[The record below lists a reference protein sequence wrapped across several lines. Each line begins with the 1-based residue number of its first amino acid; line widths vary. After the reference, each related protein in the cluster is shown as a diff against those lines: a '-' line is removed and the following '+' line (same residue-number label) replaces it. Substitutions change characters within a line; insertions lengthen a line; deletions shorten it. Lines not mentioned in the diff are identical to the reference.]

1 MNNIRTM
8 IVGLLALFAF
18 GCGYESVDNKMTGQV
33 KKVHHNTPIFC
44 SDYFS
49 ADISLGVLIN
59 GVGSMS
65 TQDIEV
71 VVEEK
76 DRDKFEFAAANNQI
90 VEIGYKV
97 KRVTFCTPD
106 HISDSIKVLQ

>member
-1 MNNIRTM
+1 MRSF
-8 IVGLLALFAF
+8 IVGLLALFLV
-18 GCGYESVDNKMTGQV
+18 GCGYESIDNKMTGQV

-49 ADISLGVLIN
+49 ADVSLGVMRN

-65 TQDIEV
+65 TQDVEV
-71 VVEEK
+71 VVD
-76 DRDKFEFAAANNQI
+76 DRDKDKFETAAATNQI

-97 KRVTFCTPD
+97 KRVTFCRPD
-106 HISDSIKVLQ
+106 HVSDSIKVLQ